1 MNSTKLN
8 LISDLYV
15 RNNFPGLEKLYILAR
30 KDNKEI
36 TRKEIKTFLELQYNY
51 QLLKVQ
57 PTINKPGH
65 IVALFPN
72 ELWQMDIFIMQ
83 KYSSTNSNYG
93 YLFVIVDVF
102 TRKAGAVAM
111 KKKDASSCADALVKL
126 IDKLDKPRVIMSDN
140 DKSFLSKTFTQI
152 SDQNE
157 IILETNIKD
166 DHKALGIID
175 RFARTLK
182 TIISK
187 YFLFAKTTKWKDQ
200 LDSIISIYNNTPHKS
215 LDYLT
220 PNQASED
227 QHYQQILD
235 LNLEKQNVNRL
246 NQISDLKPSDKVR
259 IRLQGTFKKGTEP
272 NFSDEIFEVTKVKN
286 QNITLS
292 NGKRYKRTNLL
303 KLPDG
308 YKPEDIDRPSRN
320 IIKKATSEF
329 KQAQQNKRDSI
340 DLNNIISDNNIIS
353 KRKII
358 PRQLFR
364 PS

>member
-1 MNSTKLN
+1 
-8 LISDLYV
+8 
-15 RNNFPGLEKLYILAR
+15 
-30 KDNKEI
+30 
-36 TRKEIKTFLELQYNY
+36 
-51 QLLKVQ
+51 
-57 PTINKPGH
+57 
-65 IVALFPN
+65 
-72 ELWQMDIFIMQ
+72 
-83 KYSSTNSNYG
+83 
-93 YLFVIVDVF
+93 
-102 TRKAGAVAM
+102 
-111 KKKDASSCADALVKL
+111 
-126 IDKLDKPRVIMSDN
+126 MSDN
-140 DKSFLSKTFTQI
+140 DKAFLSKTFTQI
-152 SDQNE
+152 TDENE

-187 YFLFAKTTKWKDQ
+187 YFLYAKTTKWKDQ
-200 LDSIISIYNNTPHKS
+200 LDSIISIYNITPHKS

-227 QHYQQILD
+227 EHYQQILD
-235 LNLEKQNVNRL
+235 LNLEKQKVNKL
-246 NQISDLKPSDKVR
+246 NQISDLKPLDKVR

-272 NFSDEIFEVTKVKN
+272 NFSDEIFEVIKAKN

-308 YKPEDIDRPSRN
+308 YEQVDQTRN
-320 IIKKATSEF
+320 IIKKASSEF
-329 KQAQQNKRDSI
+329 KQEQQNKRNSM
-340 DLNNIISDNNIIS
+340 DLNNIISDNNIIN